1 MPTTNKSR
9 LLEAHKALGSP
20 ASRKIKSF
28 FVSKGYSVCNV
39 TPISQTTNWFAILIK
54 NKEFV
59 LATVFTNGTD
69 IERYEASVMP

>member
-1 MPTTNKSR
+1 MQRINEIREESLR
-9 LLEAHKALGSP
+9 ALGSP

-39 TPISQTTNWFAILIK
+39 TPLTHTNNWFAILIK

>member
-1 MPTTNKSR
+1 MITTKQMR
-9 LLEAHKALGSP
+9 PDAFKALGSP

-28 FVSKGYSVCNV
+28 FVSRGYSVCNV
-39 TPISQTTNWFAILIK
+39 TPISHTSNWFAILIK